1 MIILHLNLTK
11 QDVLDLHRIIVQI
24 TNIPIAENPEIE
36 CLTVWASNT
45 RSSVTINLPVLENEK
60 LVYSTGRLLQP
71 IHKDDVR
78 KDRNQILTIIIR
90 SRIEPPI
97 GFTIQIKTYDRGQYL
112 VPWNFR
118 DEFSLPHQHIERL
131 EPLAYRIPTS
141 GIPSLYIKLLS
152 EDGICSL
159 VIISNYTDD
168 IYENGG
174 YDSINPKI
182 RKTTFLHRFDLVI
195 RKEDLSDP
203 ILLYIF
209 ILPDDSQCHGK
220 VLDAKA
226 PRKKR
231 VDVSFNAQ
239 FESSYILPI
248 SLTAL
253 VFSLPIIFMVGYFLY
268 LLIKSKKT
276 PREFPPLSINLDSSL
291 RSSSGNQNNDMEM
304 TNLSGDDN
312 SIGLNQNATIV
323 SPPEV
328 IANRENEKHWK
339 NTDYQFLHFL
349 LPVLIQGGL
358 QYYEWSI
365 SNNSDELCFHNYAC
379 AREWKGFRSFNH
391 MISNIGYAINSMIY
405 LAFIYLRKQRFYN
418 NLGVYHNHPIEI
430 SLSLAM
436 LCQSIGSFIYH
447 ICPNKYAYNF
457 DTPFMQT
464 ICVLAILKLYGSRHG
479 PVSQRTCHISIAI
492 IMALNVLIGASSLI
506 FLSKFWYIFVLVPI
520 IMALVYYKY
529 LVKTKKI
536 SRGMIF

>member
-1 MIILHLNLTK
+1 MKALFFSILLLFCAVLAIGAKKKKLDQSGASKDGQIQK
-11 QDVLDLHRIIVQI
+11 QNGFSIRNETFQIGQESEFTIFGGELDLHRIIVQI
-24 TNIPIAENPEIE
+24 TNIPISENSEVE

-45 RSSVTINLPVLENEK
+45 RSSVTINLPVLESEK

-112 VPWNFR
+112 VPWNLR
-118 DEFSLPHQHIERL
+118 DEFSLPRQHVERL

-152 EDGICSL
+152 EDSICSL

-174 YDSINPKI
+174 YDSINPKV
-182 RKTTFLHRFDLVI
+182 RKMTFLHRFDLVI

-209 ILPDDSQCHGK
+209 ILPDDSQCYDK
-220 VLDAKA
+220 VLGAKT

-239 FESSYILPI
+239 FESSYVLPI

-253 VFSLPIIFMVGYFLY
+253 VFSLPIIFM
-268 LLIKSKKT
+268 
-276 PREFPPLSINLDSSL
+276 
-291 RSSSGNQNNDMEM
+291 
-304 TNLSGDDN
+304 
-312 SIGLNQNATIV
+312 
-323 SPPEV
+323 
-328 IANRENEKHWK
+328 
-339 NTDYQFLHFL
+339 
-349 LPVLIQGGL
+349 
-358 QYYEWSI
+358 WSI

-405 LAFIYLRKQRFYN
+405 LAFIYLRKQRTTS
-418 NLGVYHNHPIEI
+418 E
-430 SLSLAM
+430 
-436 LCQSIGSFIYH
+436 SIIT
-447 ICPNKYAYNF
+447 
-457 DTPFMQT
+457 TP
-464 ICVLAILKLYGSRHG
+464 
-479 PVSQRTCHISIAI
+479 
-492 IMALNVLIGASSLI
+492 
-506 FLSKFWYIFVLVPI
+506 
-520 IMALVYYKY
+520 
-529 LVKTKKI
+529 
-536 SRGMIF
+536 